1 MRLASF
7 IVRRSPEL
15 VSCLPSPVREPYRE
29 FLRPVVAKL
38 KRTVST
44 LESALEDLRSPG
56 SSPTFDCN
64 ALDPASAYVSN
75 QTLLSELHLLHRSL
89 TSTGLSSLADG
100 LLTDLIRNLSAFGL
114 TLAPL
119 DIRQESTR
127 HTEALDCITRYLG
140 VGSYADWD
148 EPTR

>member
-1 MRLASF
+1 M
-7 IVRRSPEL
+7 
-15 VSCLPSPVREPYRE
+15 SCLEPPVREPYRE
-29 FLRPVVAKL
+29 FLRPVADKL
-38 KRTVST
+38 RRTLET
-44 LESALEDLRSPG
+44 LESALEDLHSPG
-56 SSPTFDCN
+56 SKPQLDCN
-64 ALDPASAYVSN
+64 ALDPEDVYVDTQS
-75 QTLLSELHLLHRSL
+75 LLSDLHLLHRSL
-89 TSTGLSSLADG
+89 TSTGLSSLAEG
-100 LLTDLIRNLSAFGL
+100 LLTDLIRNLNAFGL